1 MKCSVDFHRSLVVAC
16 SIHLTKH
23 CFVMLLWEIIEAR
36 PIQLT
41 PTTERGTSSLA
52 ELNAPLATQL
62 NGHNVCAIQLA
73 EHWKKFYII

>member
-1 MKCSVDFHRSLVVAC
+1 
-16 SIHLTKH
+16 
-23 CFVMLLWEIIEAR
+23 MLLWEIIEAR

-73 EHWKKFYII
+73 EHCKKFYITYIIILFCKLFNNHDYCMLVK